1 MKVYTDLNIDLI
13 EPFPEKEIPRMV
25 GWLHCYKSIIH
36 SDDSPQ
42 TDEELI
48 KYFTDYFRQP
58 NVRSWGIID
67 KNHKVNIQ
75 HDAPLVGFGAFEF
88 AGAPGSA
95 RNGYFHCATTRKAW
109 GSGLINEAYRLAV
122 NTVFLEHPSLLRVS
136 SFVINNNYPARKLA
150 LSVGMK
156 VEGVMH
162 DAVLQQGIPKPLS
175 HFGMTRRDWM
185 HRIEMEAFRKD
196 TSSDVQDASTGRV
209 APSEAIASV

>member
-1 MKVYTDLNIDLI
+1 MKIYTGLNIDLL

-25 GWLHCYKSIIH
+25 GWLHCFKSIIH

-48 KYFTDYFRQP
+48 DYFIKYFRQS

-67 KNHKVNIQ
+67 KHNKVNI
-75 HDAPLVGFGAFEF
+75 HHEAPLVGFGAFEF
-88 AGAPGSA
+88 AGDPAGA

-122 NTVFLEHPSLLRVS
+122 NAIFTEHPSLLRVS

-150 LSVGMK
+150 LAMGMK
-156 VEGVMH
+156 IEGVLQ
-162 DAVLQQGIPKPLS
+162 DAVLQGGIPKPLT
-175 HFGMTRRDWM
+175 HFGLTRREWA
-185 HRIEMEAFRKD
+185 HRITMEAAKVPD
-196 TSSDVQDASTGRV
+196 DVQDATTGRV
-209 APSEAIASV
+209 DETDAVVGV